1 MIRHREAALSA
12 SFILAGKKYLWT
24 TYWCGENPVLALNE
38 RAKWWGCYG
47 RGCRVELEDMVRSLV
62 RA

>member
-24 TYWCGENPVLALNE
+24 TYWCGEKPVLALNE
-38 RAKWWGCYG
+38 RAK
-47 RGCRVELEDMVRSLV
+47 
-62 RA
+62 